1 MSAYADAV
9 PHEARQHSL
18 LHDGLLGPREKGCY
32 NPKMLEFRILG
43 PLEVWDGEKAL
54 QLGGQRQRAVLAVL
68 AMHVGEVV
76 PSERLITYL
85 WGETPPRTAATALQN
100 SISQLRKVLGSD
112 VVETRTPGY
121 VLASKKE
128 AVDARRFEGLL
139 DEARSAE
146 AERRIQLVHEALQ
159 LWRGAPLGDFAYESF
174 AQGEA
179 ARLEELRLG
188 AIEERIAAELEL
200 GAAAGLVGE
209 LEAIVREHPLREA
222 PRGQLML
229 ALYRSGRQAEAL
241 QAYQDAR
248 RTLVEELGIEPT
260 PALQQLHASILRQES
275 TLQPQALPGAGEDR
289 IGEVVRALLSGR
301 LVYVLG
307 PGSSSTNGGSLAS
320 RLAEAF
326 DCPEEHR
333 GDLTR
338 VSQYVAVTQGVGPLY
353 DQLHELFV
361 EGDEPGPVEH
371 FLASL
376 PELARARGS
385 EHQLLVSTAYG
396 HALERAFEE
405 RGEEADVV
413 SFVALGPNRGKFLH
427 RAPDGSETV
436 VAVPNAYAE
445 LSLAERPVILKV
457 HGGVDPH
464 ADRDRESFVVS
475 EDDYIGYLAQSD
487 LANVV
492 PVTLAAKL
500 RRSHLLFISYPVVEW
515 SLRVFLHRVFGNEPI
530 SYRSWAVLPG
540 AHPIQHEFWRQRGV
554 DLYDVPLEEF
564 VADIGRRL
572 AEVTPA

>member
-1 MSAYADAV
+1 
-9 PHEARQHSL
+9 
-18 LHDGLLGPREKGCY
+18 
-32 NPKMLEFRILG
+32 MLEVRILG

-85 WGETPPRTAATALQN
+85 WGETPPKTAATALQN
-100 SISQLRKVLGSD
+100 AISQLRKALGSD
-112 VVETRTPGY
+112 LVETRSPGY
-121 VLASKKE
+121 ALTTEKE
-128 AVDARRFEGLL
+128 AVDARRFERLL
-139 DEARSAE
+139 DEARSAD
-146 AERRIQLVHEALQ
+146 AEQRIQLVHEALQ
-159 LWRGAPLGDFAYESF
+159 LWRGSPLGDFAYESF
-174 AQGEA
+174 AQNEA
-179 ARLEELRLG
+179 ARLEELRLD

-200 GAAAGLVGE
+200 GAAAGLVAE
-209 LEAIVREHPLREA
+209 LEAIVRDHPLRER

-241 QAYQDAR
+241 QAYQEAR
-248 RTLVEELGIEPT
+248 RTLVAELGIEPT

-275 TLQPQALPGAGEDR
+275 ALQPQAVPGAGEDR
-289 IGEVVRALLSGR
+289 IGEIVRALVSGR

-307 PGSSSTNGGSLAS
+307 PGSSSENGGLAS
-320 RLAEAF
+320 RLAEVF

-338 VSQYVAVTQGVGPLY
+338 VSQYVAVTQGIGPLY
-353 DQLHELFV
+353 DQLHDLFV
-361 EGDEPGPVEH
+361 DGDEPGPVEH
-371 FLASL
+371 FLARL

-396 HALERAFEE
+396 HALERAFAE

-413 SFVALGPNRGKFLH
+413 SFVAMGPNRGKFLH
-427 RAPDGSETV
+427 RAPNGSETIV
-436 VAVPNAYAE
+436 TVPNAYGE

-464 ADRDRESFVVS
+464 AGRDRESFVVS

-492 PVTLAAKL
+492 PVTVAAKL

-540 AHPIQHEFWRQRGV
+540 AHQIQHDFWRQRGV
-554 DLYDVPLEEF
+554 ELLQMELEEF
-564 VADIGRRL
+564 VAEIERRL
-572 AEVTPA
+572 AEVTPP

>member
-1 MSAYADAV
+1 V
-9 PHEARQHSL
+9 
-18 LHDGLLGPREKGCY
+18 
-32 NPKMLEFRILG
+32 LEFRILG

-68 AMHVGEVV
+68 AIHVGEVV

-85 WGETPPRTAATALQN
+85 WGESPPPTAATSLQN
-100 SISQLRKVLGSD
+100 AVSQLRKALGPD
-112 VVETRTPGY
+112 VVETRAPGY
-121 VLASKKE
+121 ALNAAKD
-128 AVDARRFEGLL
+128 AVDARRFEQLVN
-139 DEARSAE
+139 EARSAE
-146 AERRIQLVHEALQ
+146 AERRLRLVGEAMQ
-159 LWRGAPLGDFAYESF
+159 LWRGPPLGDFAYEPF
-174 AQGEA
+174 AQNEA
-179 ARLEELRLG
+179 ARLDELRLA
-188 AIEERIAAELEL
+188 AIEERIEAELEL
-200 GAAAGLVGE
+200 GRATEIVGE
-209 LEAIVREHPLREA
+209 LEGLVRENPLRER

-241 QAYQDAR
+241 QAYQNAR
-248 RTLVEELGIEPT
+248 RMLVDELGIEPT

-275 TLQPQALPGAGEDR
+275 TLQPQALAGAGEDR

-307 PGSSSTNGGSLAS
+307 PGPSSTNGGSLAS

-405 RGEEADVV
+405 RGEEVDVV

-492 PVTLAAKL
+492 PVTVAAKL

-554 DLYDVPLEEF
+554 DLYDVPLEDF
-564 VADIGRRL
+564 VADMERRL